1 MTSITVKVV
10 EALCGCGKSY
20 WAIEHMRANPNEK
33 WCYVTPFLD
42 EAGDE
47 HRIGRLREQAPEMGF
62 QVPSTNGGNNTK
74 LQDLE
79 RLLEEGENVSVT
91 HNLFLNINEH
101 VLQHIRKHNYCIV
114 IDETLEKVSL
124 HEKSSEV
131 VDDIKFLIDEGFIV
145 LGDNGKLEW
154 VKRKLNTFAD
164 EYELCKRGMLYLFM
178 DKLLVR
184 SHTSKVYDNAKEVFV
199 LTYMFAS
206 STMRVWFDAQG
217 IKWEYYNGANMRIS
231 TAERKKQIRSLITI
245 EKDED
250 DLIGHHT
257 PLQTEYSLK
266 WFRKNGAAQTDVMR
280 GVSNRLYRRWQK
292 RDKRVPKIMFTTF
305 KEYADMVAG
314 IGTRREDYSDPD
326 ASFVAKNARATN
338 NHADRTHLI
347 YWVNVY
353 PHTLVKRY
361 LQQFVGRENGADND
375 SYAVSEMVQ
384 WVFRSALREGKPISI
399 FIASKRMRELFTAWL
414 ESDD

>member
-1 MTSITVKVV
+1 
-10 EALCGCGKSY
+10 
-20 WAIEHMRANPNEK
+20 
-33 WCYVTPFLD
+33 
-42 EAGDE
+42 
-47 HRIGRLREQAPEMGF
+47 
-62 QVPSTNGGNNTK
+62 VPSTNGGNNTK